1 MSVKLM
7 GWKQIRSIFLS
18 LLLFLLMLWGLWIM
32 GLLFV
37 SNVGKLIG
45 TITASPKLDTWFET
59 IAKNYQFFVFL
70 FSMFVI
76 CMGFTRWLG
85 KRLWYQETI
94 SRRKQLKL
102 PVASLVGSD
111 PSSFSYASLFQGGLI
126 GLAIASYYL
135 MFILVSP
142 VLGEDVLQTAPVA
155 MAFPIVMF
163 IVISIQYFVQTTIFS
178 RKNLGTLAN
187 SPMLIMSSIFLIAIL
202 V

>member
-1 MSVKLM
+1 M

-18 LLLFLLMLWGLWIM
+18 LLLVLLMLWGLWIM
-32 GLLFV
+32 GPLFV
-37 SNVGKLIG
+37 SNVRKLID
-45 TITASPKLDTWFET
+45 TITASPKLDSWFET

-94 SRRKQLKL
+94 SRHKQLKL
-102 PVASLVGSD
+102 PVASLVSSD

-135 MFILVSP
+135 MFTLFSP
-142 VLGEDVLQTAPVA
+142 VLHEDVLQTAPVA

-163 IVISIQYFVQTTIFS
+163 IVISIQYFVQIRS
-178 RKNLGTLAN
+178 
-187 SPMLIMSSIFLIAIL
+187 FLEKISAR
-202 V
+202 